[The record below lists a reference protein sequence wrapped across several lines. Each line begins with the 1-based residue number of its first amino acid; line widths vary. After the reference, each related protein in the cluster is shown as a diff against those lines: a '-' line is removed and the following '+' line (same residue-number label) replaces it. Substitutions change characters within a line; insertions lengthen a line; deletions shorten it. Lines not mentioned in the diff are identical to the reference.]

1 MARRLLVF
9 VERLTIATSIAVLI
23 ALAPLPWWTP
33 RWLIYVQ
40 IPLTV
45 FLLVCYVGKLMLD
58 TFFYP
63 RYP

>member
-1 MARRLLVF
+1 MAHRLLVL
-9 VERLTIATSIAVLI
+9 VEHVVLAAAVALIIAV
-23 ALAPLPWWTP
+23 APLPWWTP
-33 RWLIYVQ
+33 RWLIYFQ

-45 FLLVCYVGKLMLD
+45 FLLVCYIGKVMLD